1 MPNRCSQAKRPRRW
15 FTSRPQAAVAH
26 GQRDRVNR
34 IGGNVQSVG
43 TGGTARAIGTP
54 SAGTNTAETD
64 GRATWIEGR
73 IQRWGDRD
81 WWEAEIDAAVSS
93 GDAVIRNLRI
103 TLAHEELSL
112 ALHHIT
118 GGASGAN
125 FHTWAVWGSK
135 KAGQTIRQE
144 ELPILKSAGWVLATV
159 LGASVAS
166 SRRSARSRAFS
177 SLAAG
182 SAAAAALQLTAHVM
196 TDRARREIFGGN
208 VTVLTDIGRQ
218 TGRFVSAFLRPQDRC
233 AERLEEFLAELR
245 PGHVTD
251 GGEDLLA
258 GAYRHYY
265 LAAGEHDP
273 DRRDES
279 MLYAN
284 LLAILHE
291 HHRLDPHIRAA
302 VPRPLRRIVTRHL
315 LGFTVGTE
323 PLRVSN
329 DIPRVGSRRFPDTLK
344 TIDTPELADFL
355 FGPQGWDRTP
365 DTLTGSAAY
374 DWTELEDRMNF
385 IVDLFRSR
393 QSEPA
398 LFTLPYS
405 DAQRTMIRAGHVPSG
420 PL

>member
-1 MPNRCSQAKRPRRW
+1 M
-15 FTSRPQAAVAH
+15 
-26 GQRDRVNR
+26 
-34 IGGNVQSVG
+34 G
-43 TGGTARAIGTP
+43 TGGAARAIGIL
-54 SAGTNTAETD
+54 SAGTSTAETD

-73 IQRWGDRD
+73 IHFWGDRD
-81 WWEAEIDAAVSS
+81 WWEAQIHAAVFG
-93 GDAVIRNLRI
+93 GDAVIRNLKI

-144 ELPILKSAGWVLATV
+144 ELPVLKSAGWALATA

-166 SRRSARSRAFS
+166 SRRPARRRVLS
-177 SLAAG
+177 SVAAG
-182 SAAAAALQLTAHVM
+182 SAAAAALQLTARVV

-218 TGRFVSAFLRPQDRC
+218 TGRFVSAFLRPQDRT

-251 GGEDLLA
+251 GGQDLLA

-265 LAAGEHDP
+265 LAAGERDP
-273 DRRDES
+273 DRRDEC

-291 HHRLDPHIRAA
+291 HHRLDPYIDAA

-323 PLRVSN
+323 RLRVSH
-329 DIPRVGSRRFPDTLK
+329 DVPHVRSRRFPDTLK

-355 FGPQGWDRTP
+355 FGPQGWDRMP
-365 DTLTGSAAY
+365 DTLTGSATH
-374 DWTELEDRMNF
+374 DWTELEDRMHF

-393 QSEPA
+393 QSEPV
-398 LFTLPYS
+398 LFTPPYS
-405 DAQRTMIRAGHVPSG
+405 DAQRAMILADHVPSG